1 LRTVPYDYEIHVAGT
16 GVSAFHTD
24 TVKFDPLTWKEY
36 KMADIMASLELAK
49 KGTRVICLAH
59 KEYWLKMTE
68 SSKNQSIFISE
79 RRNSKRQDELANVIY
94 ELVSRNK

>member
-1 LRTVPYDYEIHVAGT
+1 
-16 GVSAFHTD
+16 
-24 TVKFDPLTWKEY
+24 
-36 KMADIMASLELAK
+36 MADIMASLELAK
-49 KGTRVICLAH
+49 KGVRVICLAH
-59 KEYWLKMTE
+59 KKYWLKITE